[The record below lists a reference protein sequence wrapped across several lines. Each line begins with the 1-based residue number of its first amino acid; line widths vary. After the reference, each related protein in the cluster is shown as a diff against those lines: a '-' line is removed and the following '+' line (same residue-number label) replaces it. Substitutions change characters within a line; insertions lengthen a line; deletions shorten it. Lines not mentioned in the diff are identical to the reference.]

1 MNRNYYTDSED
12 DIFNPGID
20 LIVSLLALLLI
31 VWFIGAKFYIDQK
44 LTNAKKTI
52 FPPNIIIENV
62 GKYAFPSGR
71 GDLTKELKKF
81 VRNELVNKIEENI
94 EKYDISIIEIIGY
107 TDGQIVSSSYS
118 NLDNILEKVANQIV
132 PIEELRPN
140 SNADLG
146 LVRALAVVKELQ
158 KIQREEGRLK
168 KLNPKQGFRAYSAA
182 QLTLRRG
189 EFSKA
194 DAKSDADRRRIEI
207 RFTHF
212 LFAQEK
218 LISST

>member
-182 QLTLRRG
+182 QLTLRSG

-207 RFTHF
+207 PFTHF

>member
-52 FPPNIIIENV
+52 FPPNIIIEGV

-107 TDGQIVSSSYS
+107 TDS
-118 NLDNILEKVANQIV
+118 
-132 PIEELRPN
+132 
-140 SNADLG
+140 
-146 LVRALAVVKELQ
+146 
-158 KIQREEGRLK
+158 
-168 KLNPKQGFRAYSAA
+168 
-182 QLTLRRG
+182 
-189 EFSKA
+189 
-194 DAKSDADRRRIEI
+194 
-207 RFTHF
+207 
-212 LFAQEK
+212 
-218 LISST
+218 

>member
-1 MNRNYYTDSED
+1 M
-12 DIFNPGID
+12 
-20 LIVSLLALLLI
+20 
-31 VWFIGAKFYIDQK
+31 
-44 LTNAKKTI
+44 
-52 FPPNIIIENV
+52 
-62 GKYAFPSGR
+62 
-71 GDLTKELKKF
+71 
-81 VRNELVNKIEENI
+81 VNKIEENI
-94 EKYDISIIEIIGY
+94 EKYDISIIEIIGH
-107 TDGQIVSSSYS
+107 TDGKIVSSSYN
-118 NLDNILEKVANQIV
+118 NLDNILEKVANEIV

-146 LVRALAVVKELQ
+146 LVRALAVVKELP

-182 QLTLRRG
+182 QLTLRSG

-194 DAKSDADRRRIEI
+194 DAKSDPDRRRIEI
-207 RFTHF
+207 RFIHF

>member
-52 FPPNIIIENV
+52 FPPNIIIEGA

-81 VRNELVNKIEENI
+81 VRNELVNKIEAV
-94 EKYDISIIEIIGY
+94 SY
-107 TDGQIVSSSYS
+107 TH
-118 NLDNILEKVANQIV
+118 
-132 PIEELRPN
+132 LR
-140 SNADLG
+140 AH
-146 LVRALAVVKELQ
+146 E
-158 KIQREEGRLK
+158 
-168 KLNPKQGFRAYSAA
+168 
-182 QLTLRRG
+182 T
-189 EFSKA
+189 
-194 DAKSDADRRRIEI
+194 
-207 RFTHF
+207 
-212 LFAQEK
+212 
-218 LISST
+218 

>member
-12 DIFNPGID
+12 DIFNPGMD
-20 LIVSLLALLLI
+20 LIVSLLAVLLI
-31 VWFIGAKFYIDQK
+31 VLFIGAKFYLDQK

-52 FPPNIIIENV
+52 FPPYIIIDNAD
-62 GKYAFPSGR
+62 KYAFPSGR

-81 VRNELVNKIEENI
+81 IRNELVNKIEENI
-94 EKYDISIIEIIGY
+94 EKYDISIIEIIGH
-107 TDGQIVSSSYS
+107 TDGQIVSSPYS
-118 NLDNILEKVANQIV
+118 NLDNILEKVANDIV
-132 PIEELRPN
+132 PIEELSPN

-182 QLTLRRG
+182 QLTLRSG

-207 RFTHF
+207 RFTH
-212 LFAQEK
+212 ESIP
-218 LISST
+218 LIEY